1 MRLAGR
7 VALVT
12 GSSSGMGAAIAVAL
26 AREGASVS
34 LTARRG
40 DRLAEVVEKI
50 TTDGGVASHVVA
62 DVADREQAANAV
74 SSTVD
79 RYGRLDIVINSAG
92 GGTMGPVEGADLD
105 MWHHMVNVNL
115 LGVLNVTHAAV
126 PHLLR
131 QSYSDL
137 LVISSHSGRLTTPF
151 NNVYAATKFGVVAFC
166 DSMRQ
171 EMADKGLRVTVI
183 EPGMTRGTEITNAS
197 NDPELQKFVLD
208 FLANKVTLSP
218 EDIAATVLHMVSAP
232 PNVTLA
238 EVLIL
243 PTSTYTSTRPAT
255 DLDSA
260 SP

>member
-1 MRLAGR
+1 VKLAGR

-12 GSSSGMGAAIAVAL
+12 GSSSGMGAAIAAAL

-34 LTARRG
+34 LTARRA
-40 DRLAEVVEKI
+40 DRLAEMVGKI
-50 TTDGGVASHVVA
+50 TAEGGVASHVVA

-79 RYGRLDIVINSAG
+79 TYGRLDIVIHSAG
-92 GGTMGPVEGADLD
+92 GGVMGPVAGADLD
-105 MWHHMVNVNL
+105 QWHAMVNVNL

-131 QSYSDL
+131 QDYSDM

-171 EMADKGLRVTVI
+171 EMADRGLRVTVI
-183 EPGMTRGTEITNAS
+183 EPGMTRGTEIGNAPNS
-197 NDPELQKFVLD
+197 PEIQQFITD
-208 FLANKVTLSP
+208 YFANNVSLSP
-218 EDIAATVLHMVSAP
+218 EDIAATVVHMVSQPA
-232 PNVTLA
+232 NVTIA

-243 PTSTYTSTRPAT
+243 PTSTYTSRSPSAAR
-255 DLDSA
+255 DSQ
-260 SP
+260 

>member
-1 MRLAGR
+1 MKLAGR

-40 DRLAEVVEKI
+40 DRLAEVAGKI
-50 TTDGGVASHVVA
+50 TADGGVASHVVA
-62 DVADREQAANAV
+62 DVADRDQAANAV
-74 SSTVD
+74 QSTID
-79 RYGRLDIVINSAG
+79 THGRLDIVIHSAG
-92 GGTMGPVEGADLD
+92 GGSMGPVAGADLD
-105 MWHHMVNVNL
+105 QWHAMVNVNL

-131 QSYSDL
+131 QDCSDL

-151 NNVYAATKFGVVAFC
+151 NNVYAATKFGVIAFC

-183 EPGMTRGTEITNAS
+183 EPGMTRGTEITNAP
-197 NDPELQKFVLD
+197 NPPELQRQIVD
-208 FLANKVTLSP
+208 FLANAVTLSP
-218 EDIAATVLHMVSAP
+218 QDIAATVVFMVSQP

-243 PTSTYTSTRPAT
+243 PTSTYTSR
-255 DLDSA
+255 S
-260 SP
+260 SPTERS

>member
-1 MRLAGR
+1 VKLAGR

-26 AREGASVS
+26 AKEGASVS

-40 DRLAEVVEKI
+40 HRLAEVVEKI
-50 TTDGGVASHVVA
+50 TADGGVASHVVA
-62 DVADREQAANAV
+62 DVADRDSAANAV
-74 SSTVD
+74 TSTVD

-92 GGTMGPVEGADLD
+92 GGTMGPVEGGDLD

-131 QSYSDL
+131 QDYSDL

-151 NNVYAATKFGVVAFC
+151 NNVYAAAKFGVVAFC

-171 EMADKGLRVTVI
+171 EMASRGLRVTVV
-183 EPGMTRGTEITNAS
+183 EPGMTRGTEIGDAANS
-197 NDPELQKFVLD
+197 PEMQQFID
-208 FLANKVTLSP
+208 DYFANNVSLTP

-243 PTSTYTSTRPAT
+243 PTATYTNRS
-255 DLDSA
+255 
-260 SP
+260 SPQARD